1 MTLAR
6 DISLEK
12 QREAVKAKLKWF
24 NAAKG
29 FGFVIPEGTEAD
41 AFLHITQLQR
51 LGVYGLGEGA
61 ELFCEVEYGEKGAN
75 VINVIEI
82 ISLGDCPDEQ
92 VHFHP
97 EEKGEFSTKGII
109 KLYYEDKGFGFISPD
124 DGMKDIF
131 IHKSCLERCEIKMVE
146 AGQRV
151 RVKYKVAEKGREA
164 IEVSIEGP
172 F

>member
-1 MTLAR
+1 M
-6 DISLEK
+6 
-12 QREAVKAKLKWF
+12 
-24 NAAKG
+24 
-29 FGFVIPEGTEAD
+29 
-41 AFLHITQLQR
+41 
-51 LGVYGLGEGA
+51 
-61 ELFCEVEYGEKGAN
+61 
-75 VINVIEI
+75 
-82 ISLGDCPDEQ
+82 
-92 VHFHP
+92 
-97 EEKGEFSTKGII
+97 I